1 MNSWTK
7 PQDSFEVTMSY
18 LKEELNKG
26 LLVEGVIG
34 DHLIRLVF
42 NLTQKKQMF
51 DCTNYLFYWK
61 DKNDYEVD
69 YILYDGSNEVPI
81 EVKYSNQNIKK
92 EEINGLIN
100 FKKVTG
106 VKNALVITKNELEVS
121 EEYVK
126 IPASI
131 FLLFV

>member
-1 MNSWTK
+1 MLLSG
-7 PQDSFEVTMSY
+7 
-18 LKEELNKG
+18 LKK
-26 LLVEGVIG
+26 VI
-34 DHLIRLVF
+34 
-42 NLTQKKQMF
+42 
-51 DCTNYLFYWK
+51 YLFYWK